1 MGEYETIQTET
12 EREPKDLVDVEMR
25 KLTLALE
32 ELDRVRVEKRRWLEV
47 HYDEMLDALMR
58 EKVVKME
65 EMEQEAREKQE
76 KLEREA
82 KEKVNA
88 LKLRIE
94 AEFAEQL
101 LVDPIPGLPLLP
113 LHQQSSQD
121 KSLSREDLD
130 ALSCYAIVEQSVMLE
145 TFLKEVEQEADEDEI
160 VDESFD
166 KKAGGP
172 LLPLAPTCPVC
183 FEQMSPPT
191 RIFQCGGGHL
201 LCGQCRPRI
210 QVGDSAHASG
220 TSIQGICLIDMWYT
234 TKYEFL

>member
-65 EMEQEAREKQE
+65 EMEQEVREKQE

-145 TFLKEVEQEADEDEI
+145 TFLKEVEQEADKDEI

-166 KKAGGP
+166 KPTGGP
-172 LLPLAPTCPVC
+172 LLPLAPTC
-183 FEQMSPPT
+183 
-191 RIFQCGGGHL
+191 
-201 LCGQCRPRI
+201 
-210 QVGDSAHASG
+210 
-220 TSIQGICLIDMWYT
+220 GIPLNMNLSHNVT
-234 TKYEFL
+234 